1 MISACVVIFIAPP
14 YHIKWRLLCY
24 QGSMYNFCRHSK
36 IQEFCRIHITFSCW
50 NKPVLGGGGDY
61 LVVTHAFLGLL
72 VLVYQLPSFLWRE
85 DGHWRVPEKPVCWHR
100 LHSISCHWA
109 LHAFLCAPASTSRDT
124 SFVVV
129 FLMIWT
135 PCRGT
140 FSLLGNDLLSLLP
153 TVWFQPWKNLG
164 NLIWFITTKMELR

>member
-1 MISACVVIFIAPP
+1 MISACVVIFIAPR

-24 QGSMYNFCRHSK
+24 QGSMYNSCGHSK

-50 NKPVLGGGGDY
+50 NKPVLGAWGLSCGHTCFSGIASASVLAPFFSVKGGWS
-61 LVVTHAFLGLL
+61 L
-72 VLVYQLPSFLWRE
+72 
-85 DGHWRVPEKPVCWHR
+85 CWHR

-129 FLMIWT
+129 FLMIWI